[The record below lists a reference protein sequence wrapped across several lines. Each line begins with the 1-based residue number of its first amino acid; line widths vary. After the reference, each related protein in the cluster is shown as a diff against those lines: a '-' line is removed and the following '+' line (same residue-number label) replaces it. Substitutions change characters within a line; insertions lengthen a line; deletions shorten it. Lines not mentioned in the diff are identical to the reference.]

1 MSRTKKL
8 SLEIVAIGFLLISI
22 SALQT
27 GDVYADSNKH
37 KHHHQYNHQYNH
49 GQYDLTDKEELYP
62 VTDVRVGD

>member
-8 SLEIVAIGFLLISI
+8 SLGILAIGFLLISI

-27 GDVYADSNKH
+27 GNVYADSDKH
-37 KHHHQYNHQYNH
+37 EHHHQHYHQHNHR
-49 GQYDLTDKEELYP
+49 QYDLTDSEELYP